1 MMKKKIQKIT
11 ATALAVMTL
20 AGSTAALGLS
30 VDNSFMPTVV
40 AEAATTSSTTQ
51 TTLKNTSTISSTKV
65 KVGSKVTIAPR
76 ASGGAGG
83 YTYTV
88 QYRKSTVN
96 AWINAI
102 IVNGTNTRT
111 VTLDEPT
118 IYDIRVIVKDKKGA
132 TSTKTFMTQAYKEGQ
147 ISNNMGSGC
156 IAGTKKSTTLNNIKF
171 DYIVTDNKAYI
182 YRMTVLNNEKTI
194 RIPNKLN
201 GVIVTYI
208 DKGAIIDKHLTMDAI
223 EIYSVDDV
231 YTSINIHKE
240 AFKYRESTIKENNY
254 VTKLNIKRVNVRLVD
269 INYNSNGERQTVS
282 GKYSFANSIPNIIE
296 LDIETKN
303 IDNNM
308 FKNCKSITDARI
320 KTTRVGVSAFENCT
334 GLKKIYIYG
343 SVEPVK
349 QIDTK
354 AFYNCNKL
362 NAVIIVYHDKNLNI
376 NTSAFENC
384 KNLRHFDIGWAV
396 SSVNNLNDFNDNQFA
411 VDSTGIVKVKNT
423 YLSIQDPYNAPSG
436 YSLIYNNENE
446 KDSINHN
453 LCGAELSFF
462 NDDLIINAGT
472 TNNGLNSQLPKYTK
486 NATVRDVSPG
496 LLNIQQ
502 NDTFTYKVIN
512 KTLKNS
518 STSSDGTVKNIYKY
532 TLDLTNNNK
541 SHANIRVTFEA
552 TVYDNITATIKISDK
567 AFKNSFLY
575 KTEDWYSELGV
586 HKNGRT
592 KKAGISYIGNEAFY
606 NCKFDRFT
614 FNYDTLKYIG
624 TSAFENS
631 TIKEV
636 YTNGMNSNNMSK
648 LSLGKNAFKNINV
661 TYNDNIPAVTRNLGV
676 YYSMIRSVDEKNILN
691 YIDPK
696 SLINNTYDFKVSDI
710 TLGQKEN
717 ITISTLSSKFL
728 EKFYDKITY
737 KVEYSRTG
745 DKWYTITP
753 KNDIYTIKP
762 TGTGTIKVRMT
773 AIVEVNGKTYTGNY
787 RTSQFKVTK

>member
-30 VDNSFMPTVV
+30 IDNSFMPTVV
-40 AEAATTSSTTQ
+40 AEAATTSSTAQ

-65 KVGSKVTIAPR
+65 KVGSKITIAPR

-132 TSTKTFMTQAYKEGQ
+132 TSTKTFMTQAYKEGR

-156 IAGTKKSTTLNNIKF
+156 IAGIKKSTTLNNIKF

-201 GVIVTYI
+201 GVMVTYI

-223 EIYSVDDV
+223 EIYSVDNV
-231 YTSINIHKE
+231 YTNINIHKE
-240 AFKYRESTIKENNY
+240 AFKYRESTIQENRY
-254 VTKLNIKRVNVRLVD
+254 ITKLNIKRVNVKLVD
-269 INYNSNGERQTVS
+269 INYNSKGERQIVS
-282 GKYSFANSIPNIIE
+282 GMYSFANSIPNIIK

-320 KTTRVGVSAFENCT
+320 KTTRVGVSAFENCI
-334 GLKKIYIYG
+334 GLKNIRIHG

-362 NAVIIVYHDKNLNI
+362 NAVTIAYHDKNLNI

-384 KNLRHFDIGWAV
+384 KNLQNFDIGRAV
-396 SSVNNLNDFNDNQFA
+396 PSVNNLNDFNDNQFA

-423 YLSIQDPYNAPSG
+423 YLSIQDPYDAPSG
-436 YSLIYNNENE
+436 YSPIYTNE
-446 KDSINHN
+446 KDSLNYN

-472 TNNGLNSQLPKYTK
+472 TNNGLNSQLPEYTK
-486 NATVRDVSPG
+486 NATVRDVSHG

-502 NDTFTYKVIN
+502 NDTFTYKVID

-518 STSSDGTVKNIYKY
+518 STGLDGTVKNVYIY
-532 TLDLTNNNK
+532 TLNLTNNNK

-552 TVYDNITATIKISDK
+552 TVYDNITATITISDK

-575 KTEDWYSELGV
+575 KTKDWYSELNV
-586 HKNGRT
+586 HKTGRT
-592 KKAGISYIGNEAFY
+592 KKYGISHIGNEAFY

-661 TYNDNIPAVTRNLGV
+661 TYNDNTPAINRNLGV
-676 YYSMIRSVDEKNILN
+676 YYSMIRSVDEKNIFN

-762 TGTGTIKVRMT
+762 TRTGTIKVRMT
-773 AIVEVNGKTYTGNY
+773 AIAEVNGKTYIGNY
-787 RTSQFKVTK
+787 RTSQFNITK

>member
-30 VDNSFMPTVV
+30 INNSFMPTVV
-40 AEAATTSSTTQ
+40 AEAATTSSTAQ

-65 KVGSKVTIAPR
+65 KVGSKVIIAPR

-96 AWINAI
+96 AWINAT

-118 IYDIRVIVKDKKGA
+118 IYDIRVIIKDKNGA

-171 DYIVTDNKAYI
+171 DYIVTNNRAYI

-208 DKGAIIDKHLTMDAI
+208 DKGAIIDKKLTTDKI

-240 AFKYRESTIKENNY
+240 AFKYRDSTIRENKY
-254 VTKLNIKRVNVRLVD
+254 IAKLNIKRVNVKLVD
-269 INYNSNGERQTVS
+269 INYNSNGERQIVS
-282 GKYSFANSIPNIIE
+282 DMYSFANSIPNIVK

-334 GLKKIYIYG
+334 GLKKIDIYG

-362 NAVIIVYHDKNLNI
+362 NAVTIVYHDKNLNI

-384 KNLRHFDIGWAV
+384 KNLQNFDIGWAV
-396 SSVNNLNDFNDNQFA
+396 PSVNNLNDFNDNQFA

-423 YLSIQDPYNAPSG
+423 YLSIQDPYSAPSG
-436 YSLIYNNENE
+436 YSPIYINENE

-453 LCGAELSFF
+453 LCGAQLSFF

-518 STSSDGTVKNIYKY
+518 STGLDGTVKNVYIY
-532 TLDLTNNNK
+532 TLNLTNNNK

-552 TVYDNITATIKISDK
+552 TVYDQITATITISDK

-575 KTEDWYSELGV
+575 KTKDWYSELDL
-586 HKNGRT
+586 HKTGRT
-592 KKAGISYIGNEAFY
+592 KKYGISHIGNEAFY

-631 TIKEV
+631 TIKNTYV
-636 YTNGMNSNNMSK
+636 SKYNTNK
-648 LSLGKNAFKNINV
+648 ISLGKNVFKNINV
-661 TYNDNIPAVTRNLGV
+661 TYNNDFKAVTRNLET
-676 YYSMIRSVDEKNILN
+676 YYFMIKSVDEKNIFN

-696 SLINNTYDFKVSDI
+696 SFINNTYDFTVSDI

-762 TGTGTIKVRMT
+762 TRTGTIKVRMT
-773 AIVEVNGKTYTGNY
+773 AIAEVNGKTYIGSY
-787 RTSQFKVTK
+787 KTSQFNITK

>member
-30 VDNSFMPTVV
+30 IDNSFMPTVV
-40 AEAATTSSTTQ
+40 AEAATTSSTAQ

-65 KVGSKVTIAPR
+65 KVGSKITIAPR

-132 TSTKTFMTQAYKEGQ
+132 TSTKTFMTQAYKEGR

-156 IAGTKKSTTLNNIKF
+156 IAGIKKSTTLNNIKF

-201 GVIVTYI
+201 GVMVTYI

-223 EIYSVDDV
+223 EIYSVDNV
-231 YTSINIHKE
+231 YTNINIHKE
-240 AFKYRESTIKENNY
+240 AFKYRESTIQENRY
-254 VTKLNIKRVNVRLVD
+254 ITKLNIKRVNVKLVD
-269 INYNSNGERQTVS
+269 INYNSKGERQIVS
-282 GKYSFANSIPNIIE
+282 GMYSFANSIPNIIK

-320 KTTRVGVSAFENCT
+320 KTTRVGVSAFENCI
-334 GLKKIYIYG
+334 GLKNIRIHG

-362 NAVIIVYHDKNLNI
+362 NAVTIAYHDKNLNI

-384 KNLRHFDIGWAV
+384 KNLQNFDIGRAV
-396 SSVNNLNDFNDNQFA
+396 PSVNNLNDFNDNQFA

-423 YLSIQDPYNAPSG
+423 YLSIQDPYDAPSG
-436 YSLIYNNENE
+436 YSPIYTNE
-446 KDSINHN
+446 KDSLNYN

-472 TNNGLNSQLPKYTK
+472 TNNGLNSQLPEYTK
-486 NATVRDVSPG
+486 NATVRDVSHG

-502 NDTFTYKVIN
+502 NDTFTYKVID

-518 STSSDGTVKNIYKY
+518 STGLDGTVKNVYIY
-532 TLDLTNNNK
+532 TLNLTNNNK

-552 TVYDNITATIKISDK
+552 TVYDQITATITISDK

-575 KTEDWYSELGV
+575 KTKDWYSELNV
-586 HKNGRT
+586 HKTGRT
-592 KKAGISYIGNEAFY
+592 KKYGISHIGNEAFY

-661 TYNDNIPAVTRNLGV
+661 TYNDNTPAINRNLGV
-676 YYSMIRSVDEKNILN
+676 YYSMIRSVDEKNIFN

-762 TGTGTIKVRMT
+762 TRTGTIKVRMT
-773 AIVEVNGKTYTGNY
+773 AIAEVNGKTYIGNY
-787 RTSQFKVTK
+787 RTSQFNITK

>member
-1 MMKKKIQKIT
+1 MKKKIQKIT

-30 VDNSFMPTVV
+30 IDNSFMPTVV

-96 AWINAI
+96 AWINATV
-102 IVNGTNTRT
+102 VNGTNTRT
-111 VTLDEPT
+111 VTLNEPT
-118 IYDIRVIVKDKKGA
+118 IYDIRVIIKDKNGA
-132 TSTKTFMTQAYKEGQ
+132 TSTKTFMTQAYKEGS

-171 DYIVTDNKAYI
+171 DYIVTNNKAYI

-208 DKGAIIDKHLTMDAI
+208 DKGAIIDKSLNMGAI
-223 EIYSVDDV
+223 EIYSVDNV
-231 YTSINIHKE
+231 YTNINIHKE
-240 AFKYRESTIKENNY
+240 AFKYRESTIQENNY
-254 VTKLNIKRVNVRLVD
+254 ITKLNIKRVNVKLVD
-269 INYNSNGERQTVS
+269 INYNSKGERQTVS
-282 GKYSFANSIPNIIE
+282 NTYSFANSIPNIIK

-308 FKNCKSITDARI
+308 FKNCKSITDVHI
-320 KTTRVGVSAFENCT
+320 KTTRVGVSTFENCT
-334 GLKKIYIYG
+334 GLKKLYIYG

-362 NAVIIVYHDKNLNI
+362 NEVAIVDHDKKLDI

-384 KNLRHFDIGWAV
+384 KNLQHFHIANAKA
-396 SSVNNLNDFNDNQFA
+396 SINNLNDFNDAQFA
-411 VDSTGIVKVKNT
+411 VNSTGTVKVKNT
-423 YLSIQDPYNAPSG
+423 YLSIQDPYNGPSS
-436 YSLIYNNENE
+436 YSLIYTNENE
-446 KDSINHN
+446 KDSMNHN
-453 LCGAELSFF
+453 LCGAQLSFF

-472 TNNGLNSQLPKYTK
+472 TNTSLNNQLPKYTK
-486 NATVRDVSPG
+486 NATVRDMSPA
-496 LLNIQQ
+496 LVNIQQ

-512 KTLKNS
+512 KTLKDS
-518 STSSDGTVKNIYKY
+518 STSSNGTIKNIYKY

-575 KTEDWYSELGV
+575 KIDQYQDLYIN
-586 HKNGRT
+586 KNAKT
-592 KKAGISYIGNEAFY
+592 KTTSISYIGNEAFY
-606 NCKFDRFT
+606 NCKLDTFKFD
-614 FNYDTLKYIG
+614 YDTLKYIG

-631 TIKEV
+631 KIKHV
-636 YTNGMNSNNMSK
+636 IISGTNSNNISK
-648 LSLGKNAFKNINV
+648 ISLGKNAFKNINII
-661 TYNDNIPAVTRNLGV
+661 YNDNVKEVIDNLGM
-676 YYSMIRSVDEKNILN
+676 YYLMIQSVDEKNIFN

-696 SLINNTYDFKVSDI
+696 SLINNTYDFKLYDI
-710 TLGQKEN
+710 TLGQKED
-717 ITISTLSSKFL
+717 ITISTLPFKFL
-728 EKFYDKITY
+728 EKYYDKITY

-745 DKWYTITP
+745 DKWHTITP

-762 TGTGTIKVRMT
+762 TSTGTIKVRMT
-773 AIVEVNGKTYTGNY
+773 IIAEVNSKTYTGNY
-787 RTSQFKVTK
+787 RTSQFKIIK

>member
-30 VDNSFMPTVV
+30 IDNSFMPTVV
-40 AEAATTSSTTQ
+40 AEAATTSSTAQ

-96 AWINAI
+96 AWINAT

-118 IYDIRVIVKDKKGA
+118 IYDIRVIIKDKNGA
-132 TSTKTFMTQAYKEGQ
+132 TSTKTFMTQAYKEGR

-208 DKGAIIDKHLTMDAI
+208 DKGAIIDKKLTTDKI

-240 AFKYRESTIKENNY
+240 AFKYRDSTIRENKY
-254 VTKLNIKRVNVRLVD
+254 IAKLNIKRVNVKLVD
-269 INYNSNGERQTVS
+269 INYNSNGERQIVS
-282 GKYSFANSIPNIIE
+282 DMYSFANSIPNIVK

-334 GLKKIYIYG
+334 GLKKIDIYG

-362 NAVIIVYHDKNLNI
+362 NAVTIAYHDKNLNI

-384 KNLRHFDIGWAV
+384 KNLQNFDIGRAV
-396 SSVNNLNDFNDNQFA
+396 PSVNNLNDFNDNQFA

-423 YLSIQDPYNAPSG
+423 YLSIQDPYDAPSG
-436 YSLIYNNENE
+436 YSPIYINE
-446 KDSINHN
+446 KDSLNYN

-518 STSSDGTVKNIYKY
+518 STGLDGTVKNVYIY
-532 TLDLTNNNK
+532 TLNLTNNNK

-552 TVYDNITATIKISDK
+552 TVYDQITATITISDK

-575 KTEDWYSELGV
+575 KTKDWYSELDV
-586 HKNGRT
+586 HKTGRT
-592 KKAGISYIGNEAFY
+592 KKYGISHIGNEAFY

-636 YTNGMNSNNMSK
+636 YTSGMNSNNMSK

-661 TYNDNIPAVTRNLGV
+661 TYNDNIPAVNRNLGV
-676 YYSMIRSVDEKNILN
+676 YYSMIRSVDEKNIFN

-762 TGTGTIKVRMT
+762 TRTGTIKVRMT
-773 AIVEVNGKTYTGNY
+773 AIAEVNGKTYIGNY
-787 RTSQFKVTK
+787 RTSQFNITK